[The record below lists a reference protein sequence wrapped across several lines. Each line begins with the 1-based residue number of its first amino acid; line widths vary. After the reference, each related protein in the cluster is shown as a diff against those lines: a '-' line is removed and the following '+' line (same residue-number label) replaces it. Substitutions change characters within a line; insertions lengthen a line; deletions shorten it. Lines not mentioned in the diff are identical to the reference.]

1 MPHVQLPPP
10 LRNILRLL
18 LKIAAW
24 TLGGMVLV
32 FLILYFVIQIPSVQQ
47 RGIDEATAFV
57 REQTGTDVQ
66 VERLTVDFWHTLVI
80 EGVYLEDERQDT
92 LLHVGRLGVNLGLL
106 HLLRQE
112 VFVDEIFLTDVT
124 ARLQRQDSVYNFQFL
139 IDAFTSA
146 DSAAVDTVAEARADT
161 ASGEISWKV
170 GFERIRLSNIDARV
184 DDQTSGFLAEL
195 RLGEF
200 TIDNDQLDLNAQRL
214 HLDEIALEETFV
226 GYQIFKPAP
235 PDTAPSEPL
244 SFPDLGW
251 ELTLDDFTLEE
262 IEVLFRDHTQAPADS
277 GAIDYAHLRLRD
289 LALHI
294 AEIELT
300 PARIA
305 AKLQTLRL
313 RDRSGL
319 QVNDLDGQLSWTPRE
334 ILVENFELALPE
346 SRIRNR
352 STLRYPDLSALE
364 NFDARLQL
372 TTDLSGTS
380 LAFREVVRFVP
391 DLRQTINAD
400 SSFALRVDG
409 RISGTPAKLRGEQL
423 RIRSGQRTGLAANF
437 TVSRLM
443 QPDSMQ
449 IDLRLD
455 SLTTRST
462 ELAQLLTLALP
473 PEVMPFGDV
482 RYQATYRGG
491 VYGGDFQG
499 ELRSNAGG
507 LTHDLFADLD
517 SGYTNGRYRG
527 ELALQQLDLGAIL
540 ANDSLGP
547 LTFEATFD
555 GRGLALADLDTR
567 LDAVVREATFNGYAY
582 QDLEIHGQVE
592 QQSFRGG
599 IDLRDP
605 NLRLDFDGEV
615 NLNDSLPRL
624 RFQAALDTINL
635 KNLRLS
641 ENELALSTDL
651 KADLVGDN
659 VDNLLG
665 TFDLQNLNLSH
676 NQRHYHED
684 TLRLIAANQGQ
695 QRQLMLRSQI
705 ARLDLKGDFQVDL
718 LSTAMLDLVDS
729 YFPVK
734 NAVPDSLTPPQDSIA
749 RPQDLALT
757 LELSRPNRLIR
768 LFEPDLTE
776 FDTLALQLNF
786 DSEGR
791 QLSGGLM
798 LPSFVYGGL
807 RSDSVQVNWAN
818 NAEQLTLTVRM
829 DSFRS
834 GDLSPLNPSVAL
846 RLGQKALG
854 FDVAVARDT
863 LPRLLGLAGRMTRQ
877 GEAYRLALAD
887 SFFLNH
893 QRWNLDP
900 ANEIL
905 LDTNRTSIQHLTLS
919 REQQRLA
926 IDGNT
931 LDSLRIAFQG
941 FLLKPLFEI
950 AEFTDYDLRGQIDGQ
965 ANLIGLDTGGYY
977 TADLTIGQIELN
989 EERIGDWEIQ
999 AGVTPDGERV
1009 TIESRMR
1016 GNTQF
1021 AIAGSY
1027 GLSNEQIDLNLDLE
1041 QIQLKLLRPF
1051 TEGVLSRSSGKLVG
1065 KIDITGSANQPDID
1079 GYVALQEAASRID
1092 YLGVYYQFPDERI
1105 ALSPT
1110 EIRFDDFTLTDTL
1123 DREAVL
1129 DGVITH
1135 EYFDNLR
1142 LNLDFSTDAFSF
1154 LDTKAGD
1161 NEMFYGS
1168 MLLDL
1173 TARITGTLE
1182 DTKVAAEARTLP
1194 GTNLTVLT
1202 PEDEEA
1208 VIQEDYVL
1216 FVKPTQFGK
1225 QLDADSVESQ
1235 PRYRA
1240 QVEGLTLDL
1249 RLEVTPETKLT
1260 YVIDPLTGDKV
1271 NLQGEALLTMGINP
1285 AGDVS
1290 LLGSYEIKKGD
1301 YRFSYE
1307 GIVTKEFEV
1316 KPGSRIVFPGDIY
1329 EGTMDLTAIYTARTA
1344 TYDLIRNELADP
1356 NGAVAQEA
1364 KRRTDVQVL
1373 MNIKGEFFS
1382 PELSF
1387 DVQVPEQEQG
1397 SVVSSAVSR
1406 KLAQLRQNESE
1417 LNQQVF
1423 GLLLLGGF
1431 VGTGSSGGGTGLE
1444 GVAVSSVSSFL
1455 NSQLNTLADKYVQG
1469 VQVDIN
1475 LESYQSSYDEQNT
1488 LSQLEVG
1495 LSRQLFNERLT
1506 VSVGTEIGVESSSL
1520 SNADDS
1526 ELTQITGNFVLRYR
1540 LTEDGRYNLR
1550 VFRKSDA
1557 DDPLSGAGNAAVK
1570 TGAGASFRR
1579 SFE

>member
-1 MPHVQLPPP
+1 MPYVQLPPF
-10 LRNILRLL
+10 LRKLLRLL
-18 LKIAAW
+18 LKIGAW
-24 TLGGMVLV
+24 VLGGMMLV
-32 FLILYFVIQIPSVQQ
+32 FAILYFVIQIPSVQQ

-57 REQTGTDVQ
+57 RETTGTEVQ

-80 EGVYLEDERQDT
+80 EGVYVADERQDT
-92 LLHVGRLGVNLGLL
+92 LLHVGRLGVNIGLL

-112 VFVDEIFLTDVT
+112 VFVDEVFLTDVT
-124 ARLQRQDSVYNFQFL
+124 ARLTRQDSVYNFQFL
-139 IDAFTSA
+139 IDAFASA
-146 DSAAVDTVAEARADT
+146 DSAAPDTVAEAPADT
-161 ASGEISWKV
+161 TSADIPWKV
-170 GFERIRLSNIDARV
+170 GFDRIRLGQIDARV

-195 RLGEF
+195 RLGAF
-200 TIDNDQLDLNAQRL
+200 TIDNDDLNLNAQRL
-214 HLDEIALEETFV
+214 HLRDISLDETYL
-226 GYQIFKPAP
+226 GYQLFKPAP
-235 PDTAPSEPL
+235 PDTTPSEPL
-244 SFPDLGW
+244 TFPDFGW
-251 ELTLDDFTLEE
+251 EVRVDNLNLDE
-262 IEVLFRDHTQAPADS
+262 IGLLFRDHTQPAADS
-277 GAIDYAHLRLRD
+277 GAIDYAHLRLREV
-289 LALHI
+289 ALQI
-294 AEIELT
+294 ADIELL
-300 PARIA
+300 PQRIA
-305 AKLQTLRL
+305 ANLKTLRL

-319 QVNDLDGQLSWTPRE
+319 QVNDLDGQLSWTPQE
-334 ILVENFELALPE
+334 ILVENFALVLPE

-352 STLRYPDLSALE
+352 SALRYPDLSALE
-364 NFDARLQL
+364 NFDQRLQL
-372 TTDLSGTS
+372 ETDLSGTRV
-380 LAFREVVRFVP
+380 AFRDVVRFAP
-391 DLRQTINAD
+391 ELRETINAD
-400 SSFALRVDG
+400 SSFALRLDG
-409 RISGTPAKLRGEQL
+409 RIAGTPDRLQGNKLRL
-423 RIRSGQRTGLAANF
+423 RSGDRTGLAADF
-437 TVSRLM
+437 TLSRLM
-443 QPDSMQ
+443 QPDSLQ

-455 SLTTRST
+455 SLTTRSA

-473 PEVMPFGDV
+473 PEVMPLGDL

-491 VYGGDFQG
+491 IFGGDFQG
-499 ELRSNAGG
+499 ELRSSAGG

-517 SGYTNGRYRG
+517 SGYTDGRYRG
-527 ELALQQLDLGAIL
+527 KLALQQLDLGAIL

-547 LTFEATFD
+547 LTMEATFD
-555 GRGLALADLDTR
+555 GQGLALEDLDTR
-567 LDAVVREATFNGYAY
+567 LDALVNEATYNGYAY
-582 QDLEIHGQVE
+582 RDLEVHGQFE
-592 QQSFRGG
+592 RQSFLGG
-599 IDLRDP
+599 IDLQDP

-624 RFQAALDTINL
+624 RFQAALDTLNL

-641 ENELALSTDL
+641 ENELALSTRL
-651 KADLVGDN
+651 QADLVGDN
-659 VDNLLG
+659 LDNLLG
-665 TFDLQNLNLSH
+665 NLDLQNLNLSN

-684 TLRLIAANQGQ
+684 TLRLIAANRGRE
-695 QRQLMLRSQI
+695 RQISLRSQI
-705 ARLDLKGDFQVDL
+705 ARLDLRGDFQVDP
-718 LSTAMLDLVDS
+718 LSTAVLDLVDS

-734 NAVPDSLTPPQDSIA
+734 NAVPDSLTPPHDSIP
-749 RPQDLALT
+749 RPQDVALS
-757 LELSRPNRLIR
+757 LELDRPNRLIR

-776 FDTLALQLNF
+776 FDTLALTLNF

-798 LPSFVYGGL
+798 LPAFVYGDL
-807 RSDSVQVNWAN
+807 RSDSVRVDWAN
-818 NAEQLTLTVRM
+818 DPEQLRLTVRM

-834 GDLSPLNPSVAL
+834 GGLSPLNPSVL
-846 RLGQKALG
+846 VRLGQKALG
-854 FDVAVARDT
+854 FELAVARDT
-863 LPRLLGLAGRMTRQ
+863 LPRLLGLGGRMTRA
-877 GEAYRLALAD
+877 GKAYRLALAD
-887 SFFLNH
+887 SFFLNN
-893 QRWNLDP
+893 QRWDIDP
-900 ANEIL
+900 TNEIR
-905 LDTNRTSIQHLTLS
+905 LDTHRTDIHRLTLS
-919 REQQRLA
+919 REAQRLA

-931 LDSLRIAFQG
+931 LDSLRIAFEG

-989 EERIGDWEIQ
+989 GERVGDWDIQ
-999 AGVTPDGERV
+999 AGITPDGERV
-1009 TIESRMR
+1009 TIDSRMR

-1021 AIAGSY
+1021 AIAGNY
-1027 GLSNEQIDLNLDLE
+1027 GLSNEQIDLSIDLE
-1041 QIQLKLLRPF
+1041 QVQLELLRPF
-1051 TEGVLSRSSGKLVG
+1051 TEGVLSRSSGKLAGQIHV
-1065 KIDITGSANQPDID
+1065 TGSATEPDID
-1079 GYVALQEAASRID
+1079 GYAALREAASRVD

-1105 ALSPT
+1105 DLSPT

-1123 DREAVL
+1123 GRQAVL
-1129 DGVITH
+1129 DGVVRH
-1135 EYFDNLR
+1135 QYFDDLQ
-1142 LNLDFSTDAFSF
+1142 LDLAFSTDEFSF

-1161 NEMFYGS
+1161 NELFYGN

-1173 TARITGTLE
+1173 TAQITGTPE

-1216 FVKPTQFGK
+1216 FVKPEQFGER
-1225 QLDADSVESQ
+1225 LSSDSVEAQQSYQ
-1235 PRYRA
+1235 A

-1271 NLQGEALLTMGINP
+1271 NIQGEALLTVGINP
-1285 AGDVS
+1285 AGDIT
-1290 LLGSYEIKKGD
+1290 LLGTYEIKQGD

-1307 GIVTKEFEV
+1307 GIVTKEFDV

-1329 EGTMDLTAIYTARTA
+1329 EGTMDLTAIYTTRTA

-1356 NGAVAQEA
+1356 NGSVAQEA

-1387 DVQVPEQEQG
+1387 NVQVPEQEQG

-1520 SNADDS
+1520 TNADDS

-1557 DDPLSGAGNAAVK
+1557 DDPLSGAGNTAVK